1 MKYIKCENISK
12 SFGNN
17 IVLDKFNYEFN
28 SNNINFITGSNGIGK
43 STLISCILEFL
54 KCEGVIISNLEKIAY
69 QPEKVVLPDYMKVKD
84 YLVLIGKIYKQNC
97 GKRINELIELFSLE
111 DVLKKDII
119 KLSKGMRQKVVLIQ
133 TLMVDADAYFFDEPL
148 SGLDPIS
155 QEKFRKEL
163 EKLWRKDKL
172 IIIVTHFIEQFLIEN
187 KEIINLNNK
196 ELNYNV

>member
-1 MKYIKCENISK
+1 MKYIKCENITK

-17 IVLDKFNYEFN
+17 IVLNKFNYEFN
-28 SNNINFITGSNGIGK
+28 SDNINFITGANGIGK

-54 KCEGVIISNLEKIAY
+54 KFDGAITSNLEKIAY
-69 QPEKVVLPDYMKVKD
+69 QPEKVVLPDYMKAKD

-97 GKRINELIELFSLE
+97 EKRINELIELFSLE
-111 DVLKKDII
+111 EVLKKDII
-119 KLSKGMRQKVVLIQ
+119 KLSKGMRQKIVLIQ
-133 TLMVDADAYFFDEPL
+133 TLMVEADAYFFDEPL
-148 SGLDPIS
+148 SGLDPTS

-187 KEIINLNNK
+187 KKIINLNNK
-196 ELNYNV
+196 ELG

>member
-1 MKYIKCENISK
+1 MKYIKCENITK

-17 IVLDKFNYEFN
+17 IVLNKFNYQFN
-28 SNNINFITGSNGIGK
+28 SDNINFITGANGIGK
-43 STLISCILEFL
+43 STLISCVLEFL
-54 KCEGVIISNLEKIAY
+54 KFDGTITSNLEKIAY

-97 GKRINELIELFSLE
+97 EKRINELTELFSLE
-111 DVLKKDII
+111 EALKKDII
-119 KLSKGMRQKVVLIQ
+119 KLSKGMRQKIVLIQ
-133 TLMVDADAYFFDEPL
+133 TLMVEADAYFFDEPL
-148 SGLDPIS
+148 SGLDPTS

-187 KEIINLNNK
+187 KKIINLNNK
-196 ELNYNV
+196 ELG